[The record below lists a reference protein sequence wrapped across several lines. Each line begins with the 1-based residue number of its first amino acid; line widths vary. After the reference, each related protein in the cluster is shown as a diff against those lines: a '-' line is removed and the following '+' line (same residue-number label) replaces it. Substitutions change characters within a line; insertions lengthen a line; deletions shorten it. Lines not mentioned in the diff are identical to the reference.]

1 MRIWPVL
8 ALCACGEPRPTA
20 GATDPDAVVPIV
32 LPGGARGIGFDD
44 LGFAPGAHAVLAP
57 AGATGNL
64 CLIDPDTRAVTSIA
78 GFATTGTRGGHDDGT
93 TSADE
98 GGGFLYA
105 IDRTALRLVVIDER
119 TRAVVAQAQLASGP
133 DYVRW
138 IDATHEIWVTQPDE
152 ERIEVFAVTDGKPK
166 HAAFIAVPGG
176 PESLIVDRGRVRAF
190 THLWDGATVA
200 IELASRAVGAPWRNG
215 CGGSR
220 GIALDAAR
228 GLLFT
233 GCAEGKVTAVAVDRN
248 GAAVG
253 SVAVGKGVDVIA
265 YNAHL
270 AHLYVPSATP
280 GTLTIVGVGAAGQLG
295 VLGTVPTATGSH
307 CATVDDRD
315 TAWVCDVHGG
325 RLLAIKDR
333 YRASR

>member
-1 MRIWPVL
+1 MRGWPLLLVV
-8 ALCACGEPRPTA
+8 ACSAPRPSA
-20 GATDPDAVVPIV
+20 GGSGDAGAVVPIV

-64 CLIDPDTRAVTSIA
+64 CLIDPDTRAVTPIT
-78 GFATTGTRGGHDDGT
+78 GFSTTGTRGGHDDGT

-98 GGGFLYA
+98 GGGFLFA

-152 ERIEVFAVTDGKPK
+152 ERIEVFAVTDGRPK

-176 PESLIVDRGRVRAF
+176 PESLIVDPGRGRAF

-200 IELASRAVGAPWRNG
+200 IELASRAVGTPWKNG

-233 GCAEGKVTAVAVDRN
+233 GCAEGKVTALREGAV
-248 GAAVG
+248 VG

-280 GTLTIVGVGAAGQLG
+280 GTLTIVGVGPAGQLG

-307 CATVDDRD
+307 CAAADDRD

>member
-1 MRIWPVL
+1 MRGWPLLLLV
-8 ALCACGEPRPTA
+8 ACSAPRSTA
-20 GATDPDAVVPIV
+20 GGSGAPGAVVPIV
-32 LPGGARGIGFDD
+32 LPGGAQGIGFDD

-64 CLIDPDTRAVTSIA
+64 CLIDPDTRAVTPIT
-78 GFATTGTRGGHDDGT
+78 GFSTTGTRGGHDDGT

-98 GGGFLYA
+98 GGGFLFA
-105 IDRTALRLVVIDER
+105 IDRTALRLVAIDEQ

-176 PESLIVDRGRVRAF
+176 PESLIVDAGRKRAF

-228 GLLFT
+228 GLLFS
-233 GCAEGKVTAVAVDRN
+233 GCAEGKVTALRE
-248 GAAVG
+248 GELVG

-280 GTLTIVGVGAAGQLG
+280 GTLTIVGVGAAGQLA

-307 CATVDDRD
+307 CAAADDRD

-325 RLLAIKDR
+325 RLLAIKDG